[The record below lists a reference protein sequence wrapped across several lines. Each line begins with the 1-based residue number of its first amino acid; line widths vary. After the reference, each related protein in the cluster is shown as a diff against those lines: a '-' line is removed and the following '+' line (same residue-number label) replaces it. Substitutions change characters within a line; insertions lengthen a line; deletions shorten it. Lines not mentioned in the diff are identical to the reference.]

1 MEVKFS
7 EVPLPR
13 TRFRC
18 KINPLPAEY
27 NQGDQFDLACKPLFP
42 GIRVNLGGQIYQF
55 TPPVELRSH
64 MNNIPF
70 LMGSSTGILQATSV
84 RNKPE
89 WLIKLPYFSNGSM
102 LFAEQE
108 PLAAKFTISNN
119 FIESLEEDDVLEI
132 HYNCEPEIQTITIPG
147 SWFETPDP
155 EPSDDDEPD
164 PEPDPEPP
172 EPFNKVQAL
181 ANLIG
186 ARGTVNGNTVII
198 TSQIKGAIS
207 SVELY
212 ITRAGTETKIKIG
225 PTRRGQDKIPGDI
238 GAMGTLLFHGGS
250 WYRYIKRDSVVG
262 NRPEGFIKKFNY
274 RGFIESERGWIRP
287 NITSLLWAG
296 PISVELVDEENKTI
310 TFTPSSTPG
319 DDDDDP
325 PETGDDDD
333 PDTPESGEDDDPD
346 PEPPEPETRPF
357 VDAPGP
363 ITTASGTFGPGMFIR
378 FKGQF
383 YRYTGEETVTTNDH
397 TITDVMDSIRYRI
410 FVNDPMES
418 DSWEPAAGFSFYNNF
433 DSFDKIVSG
442 DIIRIGPD
450 FFMFS
455 KVPDAGG
462 VPYHNSIGWNST
474 IQINPSS
481 EFWDISSPNY
491 QLAFTDKLERIK
503 PMPDDDVIECPG
515 SITDE
520 IQVYE
525 ILKAEFEKLKD
536 EDDPFNIYNYVSCW
550 VNYGASELI
559 FDAER
564 NPNNFWQWFQ
574 IASFSNMIVDY
585 FDIS

>member
-42 GIRVNLGGQIYQF
+42 GIRVNLEGQIYQF

-64 MNNIPF
+64 MNDIPF
-70 LMGSSTGILQATSV
+70 LMGSSTGSLQASAV

-102 LFAEQE
+102 MFAEQE
-108 PLAAKFTISNN
+108 LLAAMFTVSNN
-119 FIESLEEDDVLEI
+119 FIESLAENDVLEI
-132 HYNCEPEIQTITIPG
+132 HYNCGPEIQSITIPG
-147 SWFETPDP
+147 SWFDT
-155 EPSDDDEPD
+155 S
-164 PEPDPEPP
+164 

-186 ARGTVNGNTVII
+186 ARGKVDGNTVII
-198 TSQIKGAIS
+198 TSQITGATS

-212 ITRAGTETKIKIG
+212 IIKAGSETKIKIG
-225 PTRRGQDKIPGDI
+225 ATERGQDKIPGDI
-238 GAMGTLLFHGGS
+238 GSMGTLLFHSGS
-250 WYRYIKRDSVVG
+250 WYRYIKRDSIVG
-262 NRPEGFIKKFNY
+262 NRPEGFIRKFNY

-287 NITSLLWAG
+287 NVSSLLWVG
-296 PISVELVDEENKTI
+296 PISVDSVDEVNKTV
-310 TFTPSSTPG
+310 TFTPG
-319 DDDDDP
+319 
-325 PETGDDDD
+325 
-333 PDTPESGEDDDPD
+333 PESPV
-346 PEPPEPETRPF
+346 PETRPF

-363 ITTASGTFGPGMFIR
+363 ITTASGAFSSGMFIR
-378 FKGQF
+378 FEGQF
-383 YRYTGEETVTTNDH
+383 YRYTGETVTTNDH

-418 DSWEPAAGFSFYNNF
+418 GSWEPANGFSFYNEL
-433 DSFDKIVSG
+433 DSFDKIASG

-462 VPYHNSIGWNST
+462 VPYHNSIGLNGT

-491 QLAFTDKLERIK
+491 QLAFTDKLRRIK
-503 PMPDDDVIECPG
+503 PMPDDDFIECPG

-525 ILKAEFEKLKD
+525 ILKTQFEKLKD
-536 EDDPFNIYNYVSCW
+536 DNPFNIYNHVSCW
-550 VNYGASELI
+550 VNYEAAELI